1 MPSLTTLRG
10 PWHPGMPQD
19 VSALIVIEW
28 ETSLARDVI
37 LMAAEHGWRP
47 PLPKWFSFTE
57 WRNRARPEV
66 QHPDRE
72 R

>member
-28 ETSLARDVI
+28 ETSWARDVI
-37 LMAAEHGWRP
+37 LMAAEHG
-47 PLPKWFSFTE
+47 
-57 WRNRARPEV
+57 
-66 QHPDRE
+66 
-72 R
+72 